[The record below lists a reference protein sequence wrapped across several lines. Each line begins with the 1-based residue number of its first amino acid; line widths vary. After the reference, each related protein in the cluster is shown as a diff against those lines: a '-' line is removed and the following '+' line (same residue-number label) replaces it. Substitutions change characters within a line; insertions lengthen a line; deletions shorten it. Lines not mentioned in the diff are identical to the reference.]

1 VMEGV
6 SGILRYCGLNVRSTR
21 VCTGA
26 GRCSSRGARPAAM
39 GRVQVGSMHNRV
51 TDPLLCRVRK
61 HVVGVAQHNEFEE
74 AYDQE
79 HEKHHHQSELNQG
92 LTALSLPKTNS
103 LHSCHRYTHQFMVRI
118 SEKR

>member
-1 VMEGV
+1 
-6 SGILRYCGLNVRSTR
+6 
-21 VCTGA
+21 
-26 GRCSSRGARPAAM
+26 M

-79 HEKHHHQSELNQG
+79 HEKHHHQSELHQR
-92 LTALSLPKTNS
+92 LAALSLPKTNR
-103 LHSCHRYTHQFMVRI
+103 LRFCHRYTHQFMVRI